1 VPALEFSL
9 ILSRMVL
16 SPVRLDAVAAFADVG
31 QHSVNALLV
40 DDTQAMAGHTHAY
53 PAILA
58 LDPEA
63 ALMQIRIENSFSLV
77 VSVRNV
83 IAYNTSLAC
92 YLAFS

>member
-1 VPALEFSL
+1 M
-9 ILSRMVL
+9 ILSPIV
-16 SPVRLDAVAAFADVG
+16 LDAGAAFANVA
-31 QHSVNALLV
+31 QHSINALLV
-40 DDTQAMAGHTHAY
+40 DDAQAMAGYAQAY
-53 PAILA
+53 PAFFA

-63 ALMQIRIENSFSLV
+63 PLMQIWIENSFCLV